1 MTRHMRNF
9 LPHFVSIILL
19 ATTGAAYGQID
30 STSIPENKYGATLPG
45 NTFKLKPRL
54 GLGAGSMVMYG
65 ELGRDNRGYHP
76 GSADMAYTLS
86 LTNEITS
93 YLDLSLY
100 TVFGTLNLNELTNP
114 RMFNMQSSIRSGGA
128 LLTYNFDHFLPSG
141 RGAEPFVGVGFESFE
156 FLSKTDLYDA
166 NGMRYHYWDDG
177 SIRSIDQGAAN
188 AADAV
193 MLQRDYV
200 YETDLRDMNLDGRG
214 AYPDRSFAIPVTAGI
229 QFRVTDRFRAQIA
242 TRYLFTMTDLVDN
255 MSDESAGARQGDS
268 RNDRF
273 LFTHATINYDLNP
286 LRMKSKRSG
295 DPFQGL
301 DDEELMAALE
311 DTDGDGVADV
321 LDRCPATPKGAEVD
335 ERGCPVDTDND
346 GIADYRD
353 LEPWSTHTYVDA
365 NGVMLDDE
373 AIYQRYLMWNDSIPW
388 VTSAPLGEQI
398 VRVESDPNR
407 AEDVYR
413 VRIAREAEGM
423 TQELIDALLAE
434 ADVLERSDAGGKYFL
449 IGSYDDLPDAVKR
462 KLKLEER
469 GMNGDVVSISTDENG
484 DEVVTELVVTPEL
497 EAQVVAEITAE
508 AEAMPDG
515 ALAATGDAIDATKAE
530 DRVFYRVQVGAFRG
544 ELSEDIFAGHGAIL
558 AIPGDDGLTRYV
570 TESYSDKSA
579 AVSRK
584 TDLLVAGFTDAF
596 ISAYRNGKRISLG
609 ESGMTVAEP
618 AKDIVQETVETEMV
632 DKALVKF
639 RVMLGEYSGEVPA
652 DQVEVML
659 QFGGIR
665 TQRKGDGKTVFFTE
679 LTDSVEDANDLR
691 DKAEQMGLRA
701 PKVVGDFN
709 GELIPL
715 DDALKL
721 KKVGPGQVS
730 LD

>member
-1 MTRHMRNF
+1 MRNF
-9 LPHFVSIILL
+9 LPHFVWIILFA
-19 ATTGAAYGQID
+19 ATGEVYGQVD
-30 STSIPENKYGATLPG
+30 STSIPENKYGSPLPG

-65 ELGRDNRGYHP
+65 EIGRDNRGYHP

-100 TVFGTLNLNELTNP
+100 TVFGTINLNELTNP
-114 RMFNMQSSIRSGGA
+114 RMLNMQSTIRSGGA
-128 LLTYNFDHFLPSG
+128 LVTYNFDHFLPAG
-141 RGAEPFVGVGFESFE
+141 RGAEPFIGVGFESFE

-166 NGMRYHYWDDG
+166 NGMQYHYWNDG
-177 SIRSIDQGAAN
+177 SIRSIDQNAAN

-229 QFRVTDRFRAQIA
+229 QFRVTDRFRAQLA
-242 TRYLFTMTDLVDN
+242 TRYLFTFSDLVDN

-286 LRMKSKRSG
+286 LRTKSKRSG
-295 DPFQGL
+295 DPFQEL

-311 DTDGDGVADV
+311 DTDGDGVADI
-321 LDRCPATPKGAEVD
+321 LDRCPATPQGTEVD
-335 ERGCPVDTDND
+335 ERGCPVDTDGD

-353 LEPWSTHTYVDA
+353 LEPWSEHTYVDA
-365 NGVMLDDE
+365 NGVALDDE
-373 AIYQRYLMWNDSIPW
+373 AIYQRYLMWHDSIPW
-388 VTSAPLGEQI
+388 VSTSPLGGQI
-398 VRVESDPNR
+398 VRVDSDLNR
-407 AEDVYR
+407 AGDLYR
-413 VRIAREAEGM
+413 VRFARNAEGM
-423 TQELIDALLAE
+423 TQEVIDAILSE
-434 ADVLERSDAGGKYFL
+434 ADVIERTDEGGQYFL

-462 KLKLEER
+462 KLKLEDR
-469 GMNGDVVSISTDENG
+469 GMNGDVVSISTDVNG
-484 DEVVTELVVTPEL
+484 NEVLTEAVVTPEI
-497 EAQVVAEITAE
+497 EAQVAAEITAH
-508 AEAMPDG
+508 AEALTSG
-515 ALAATGDAIDATKAE
+515 ELAATEKALDADKA
-530 DRVFYRVQVGAFRG
+530 DDLVFYRVQVGAFRG
-544 ELSEDIFAGHGAIL
+544 ELSENIFVGQGAIL

-579 AVSRK
+579 AVARK
-584 TDLLVAGFTDAF
+584 TDLLLAGFTDAF
-596 ISAYRNGKRISLG
+596 ISAYRNGKRISLS

-618 AKDIVQETVETEMV
+618 TKDIVQETVETEMV
-632 DKALVKF
+632 DKTLIKF

-652 DQVEVML
+652 DQVGLML

-665 TQRKGDGKTVFFTE
+665 PHRKADGKTVFFTE

-691 DKAEQMGLRA
+691 DKAEELGLRE

-721 KKVGPGQVS
+721 KKVGPGKVN